1 MKIFLDTSILSD
13 ADLLTLKTELVHMSD
28 EFCVSALTHFEILL
42 GYATVGKDSA
52 NYRNLLE
59 GLKIDVVSLTREDSE
74 KASRMG
80 PSKKD
85 FVDSLVAASAKRYGA
100 AVWTKDSDFLKF
112 LPRDS
117 VRLLK

>member
-13 ADLLTLKTELVHMSD
+13 ADLLTLKAELVHMSD
-28 EFCVSALTHFEILL
+28 EFCMSALTHFEILL
-42 GYATVGKDSA
+42 GYSTVGKDSA

-59 GLKIDVVSLTREDSE
+59 GLKIDVVPVTREDSE
-74 KASRMG
+74 KASRMN

-100 AVWTKDSDFLKF
+100 VMWIKDSDFLKF
-112 LPRDS
+112 LPEDS
-117 VRLLK
+117 VRLIR